1 MSCLCDQVAPPAAL
15 DIAPGLS
22 RLPRQVDGFAGFR
35 RQLLAAS
42 DRAEFAALVGWKGDA
57 DGDLGMMLFEMAAY
71 VFDVLAFYDQVYAD
85 ESYLRTAQLPP
96 SLRGLVGLIGYRAR
110 PAVGA
115 RVELAVQADGR
126 QSVMVPAGTA
136 FRSTAFGSNPPQVFE
151 LERDASALSFFNKL
165 PIAPALKPLPANP
178 NLVTLQQAGM
188 RAQVGD
194 LVLIGTDN
202 DAAKHFAARVQS
214 LTSRTG
220 EDGGKYVDALLD
232 QAPSGSGFAEA
243 DQRALYIQRAGA
255 SAKPWS
261 AGGLSPVAQNAD
273 GTWFILLDGIYKQ
286 INPNDWVIL
295 DTPTGFAVALI
306 QRTWDWSVTQQVG
319 SATTPSGNVTST
331 AQIPTTLLWL
341 RTSMNLPADGGATL
355 VVRFAWNKV
364 AGAANETAAWL
375 GPVDPLALI
384 SATPP
389 PDGSSPSRLSLADV
403 NGAAASGAASVDLPG
418 LAVTAFTPDGG
429 ATRPPLQMPV
439 NGFGNLITTS
449 RGETVANE
457 VLGSGDASQ
466 SFQSFTLQKK
476 PLTYLTDPNG
486 PNLVSVLRI
495 WVDGV
500 AWREVA
506 TLYNVAPGTAV
517 YMVRTDTD
525 GAATITFPLLPSGV
539 NNVIATY
546 RFGAG
551 AAVPPGGAVRQIAR
565 PVPGL
570 VSANNPLAAFGG
582 QDTEA
587 AARIRHYAP
596 RWALQFG
603 RAVSLVDMEA
613 IAAGTPGVRA
623 ARANWGWSASMQ
635 RPVAQ
640 IVYVGDAALAGQIAQ
655 ALAGST
661 DPATPIQVAVATT
674 VPVVL
679 SLQLAL
685 DPDYIAADVLT
696 ALDDVLTADLDG
708 ILVPEQLGIGV
719 PLYRSRLEAAVMAVP
734 GITNITALDWN
745 GGGFDDYAE
754 TPGDAGAFDFL
765 TAGDVVLNG
774 AGRHG

>member
-1 MSCLCDQVAPPAAL
+1 
-15 DIAPGLS
+15 
-22 RLPRQVDGFAGFR
+22 
-35 RQLLAAS
+35 
-42 DRAEFAALVGWKGDA
+42 
-57 DGDLGMMLFEMAAY
+57 
-71 VFDVLAFYDQVYAD
+71 
-85 ESYLRTAQLPP
+85 
-96 SLRGLVGLIGYRAR
+96 
-110 PAVGA
+110 
-115 RVELAVQADGR
+115 
-126 QSVMVPAGTA
+126 
-136 FRSTAFGSNPPQVFE
+136 
-151 LERDASALSFFNKL
+151 
-165 PIAPALKPLPANP
+165 
-178 NLVTLQQAGM
+178 
-188 RAQVGD
+188 
-194 LVLIGTDN
+194 
-202 DAAKHFAARVQS
+202 
-214 LTSRTG
+214 
-220 EDGGKYVDALLD
+220 
-232 QAPSGSGFAEA
+232 
-243 DQRALYIQRAGA
+243 
-255 SAKPWS
+255 
-261 AGGLSPVAQNAD
+261 
-273 GTWFILLDGIYKQ
+273 
-286 INPNDWVIL
+286 
-295 DTPTGFAVALI
+295 
-306 QRTWDWSVTQQVG
+306 
-319 SATTPSGNVTST
+319 
-331 AQIPTTLLWL
+331 
-341 RTSMNLPADGGATL
+341 
-355 VVRFAWNKV
+355 
-364 AGAANETAAWL
+364 
-375 GPVDPLALI
+375 
-384 SATPP
+384 
-389 PDGSSPSRLSLADV
+389 
-403 NGAAASGAASVDLPG
+403 
-418 LAVTAFTPDGG
+418 
-429 ATRPPLQMPV
+429 
-439 NGFGNLITTS
+439 
-449 RGETVANE
+449 VANE

-745 GGGFDDYAE
+745 GAGFDDYAE